1 MNKDKQ
7 IELKWS
13 GLTKHLQNKL
23 EALHRTRG
31 YILHYDRC
39 NLKLDMNIL
48 QPLQVSSWLSDV
60 LLAYVLVIFRLIS
73 FRFAS
78 PIFSLA
84 LHPDILIRKALGG

>member
-60 LLAYVLVIFRLIS
+60 LLAYVLVIFKLIS